1 MYFLIVS
8 SDASPTVAQKYP
20 PDHNIGVIKVGA
32 ERIESTRGELKP
44 LVMAAVLGHDQAP
57 TENREASCSSGKR

>member
-1 MYFLIVS
+1 MESMTAAENMIWF
-8 SDASPTVAQKYP
+8 A
-20 PDHNIGVIKVGA
+20 DHNIGVIEVGA